1 MKQYIALLMSRLSSW
16 RHRWLVLYSA
26 IVLAVGLSYLS
37 VQRIIIDQSSSFTT
51 VISNITLSLILL
63 FGMWGIISDKM
74 TKRLPKWAGWTIF
87 FVGLFCMVIFLA
99 KGAGFE
105 TRFR

>member
-1 MKQYIALLMSRLSSW
+1 MKQYIALITSRLGSW
-16 RHRWLVLYSA
+16 RYRWLATYSA
-26 IVLAVGLSYLS
+26 IVLAVGLSYMAA
-37 VQRIIIDQSSSFTT
+37 QRIIIDQSSSFVT
-51 VISNITLSLILL
+51 VISNITLNLILL
-63 FGMWGIISDKM
+63 FGMWGIISDKA

-87 FVGLFCMVIFLA
+87 FIGLFCMVLFLT

>member
-1 MKQYIALLMSRLSSW
+1 MKQYIALLTNRLSSW

-26 IVLAVGLSYLS
+26 IVLTMGLSYLS
-37 VQRIIIDQSSSFTT
+37 AQRIIIDQSSSFTT
-51 VISNITLSLILL
+51 VISNVTLSLILL
-63 FGMWGIISDKM
+63 FGMWGIIADRL
-74 TKRLPKWAGWTIF
+74 TKKLPKWLGWAIF
-87 FVGLFCMVIFLA
+87 FVGLFCMIMFLT